1 MFNTFP
7 SFNQGMQFNY
17 MPESSE
23 FKENYR
29 LYPVSY
35 LPNNVSAEKKKSLN
49 HSGKIILPP
58 SALTKLSFLEI
69 SYPMLFEIQSNV
81 SFKLTNAGVLEFIA
95 EEGRVYLPD
104 WIIDQLEAPITSTV
118 TIKSVTLPKATF
130 VKLEP
135 QSVDFLEIEN
145 PKVVLENCLRNYSVL
160 KLDDIIHIDFNG
172 NLYKIKITDLKPN
185 PQGSCIVET
194 DLVTDFDP
202 PKGYVEPDYKKMK
215 EDKEREEEEK
225 KKNMVEKDPSINSM
239 SKRLFIPALNKPLN
253 GADSFKS
260 DGVKLNG
267 KKVDIEKDTK
277 KIIDTVKTHN
287 DLRQIVSNNEIKP
300 FPLEDGVLFFG
311 FPYIPPKKYDLVDE
325 VDTNNNFT
333 GEGQKLKKKNKRKIN
348 RQGNNSSRN
357 DVNGDPEHETRK
369 SPRT

>member
-29 LYPVSY
+29 MYPISY
-35 LPNNVSAEKKKSLN
+35 LPNSVSTEKKNLLN
-49 HSGKIILPP
+49 NSGRIILPP
-58 SALTKLSFLEI
+58 SALTRLSFLEI

-81 SFKLTNAGVLEFIA
+81 SFKLTNTGVLEFIA
-95 EEGRVYLPD
+95 EEGRVYIPD
-104 WIIDQLEAPITSTV
+104 WMIDQLEAPITSTV
-118 TIKSVTLPKATF
+118 TVKSVTLPKASF

-145 PKVVLENCLRNYSVL
+145 PKIVLERCLRNYSAL
-160 KLDDIIHIDFNG
+160 RIDDIINIEFNDTV
-172 NLYKIKITDLKPN
+172 YKIKITDLKPN

-202 PKGYVEPDYKKMK
+202 PKGYVEPDYKKMQ
-215 EDKEREEEEK
+215 EDKQREEEEK
-225 KKNMVEKDPSINSM
+225 RKNMAEKDPDVSSM
-239 SKRLFIPALNKPLN
+239 SKRLFIPALNKPLI
-253 GADSFKS
+253 GTAVFKN
-260 DGVKLNG
+260 DGVRLN
-267 KKVDIEKDTK
+267 
-277 KIIDTVKTHN
+277 
-287 DLRQIVSNNEIKP
+287 
-300 FPLEDGVLFFG
+300 DGVLFFG
-311 FPYIPPKKYDLVDE
+311 FPYVPPNKGTIEDEEDL
-325 VDTNNNFT
+325 NNNFA

-348 RQGNNSSRN
+348 RQGNNGSIT

>member
-29 LYPVSY
+29 MYPISY
-35 LPNNVSAEKKKSLN
+35 LPNSVSTEKKNLLN
-49 HSGKIILPP
+49 NSGRIILPP
-58 SALTKLSFLEI
+58 SALTRLSFLEI

-81 SFKLTNAGVLEFIA
+81 SFKLTNTGVLEFIA
-95 EEGRVYLPD
+95 EEGRVYIPD
-104 WIIDQLEAPITSTV
+104 WMIDQLEAPITSTV
-118 TIKSVTLPKATF
+118 TVKSVTLPKASF

-145 PKVVLENCLRNYSVL
+145 PKIVLERCLRNYSAL
-160 KLDDIIHIDFNG
+160 RIDDIINIEFNDTV
-172 NLYKIKITDLKPN
+172 YKIKITDLKPN

-202 PKGYVEPDYKKMK
+202 PKGYVEPDYKKMQ
-215 EDKEREEEEK
+215 EDKQREEEEK
-225 KKNMVEKDPSINSM
+225 RKNMAEKDPDVNSM
-239 SKRLFIPALNKPLN
+239 SKRLFIPALNKPLI
-253 GADSFKS
+253 GTAVFKN
-260 DGVKLNG
+260 DGVRLNG
-267 KKVDIEKDTK
+267 KKVDNEKDTK
-277 KIIDTVKTHN
+277 KIIDNIKSHN
-287 DLRQIVSNNEIKP
+287 DLKDFADKTEIKP
-300 FPLEDGVLFFG
+300 FDLEDGVLFFG
-311 FPYIPPKKYDLVDE
+311 FPYVPPNKGTIEDEEDL
-325 VDTNNNFT
+325 NNNFA

-348 RQGNNSSRN
+348 RQGNNGSIT